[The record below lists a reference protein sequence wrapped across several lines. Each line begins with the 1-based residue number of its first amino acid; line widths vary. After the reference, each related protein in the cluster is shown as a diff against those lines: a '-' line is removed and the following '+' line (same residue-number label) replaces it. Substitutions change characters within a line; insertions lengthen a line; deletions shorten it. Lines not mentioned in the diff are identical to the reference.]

1 MMSSQT
7 LLENT
12 HFPVMLN
19 EVFDLCFSK
28 KRVDLLDCTF
38 GGGGYSREF
47 LKIPNSNVV
56 AIDRDT
62 KVIQVA
68 QEIKK
73 KHKNRFIFF
82 NNRFSQIEKILS
94 KKKFD
99 AIIFDLGLST
109 IQLKDYTRGFS
120 FNSEFDL
127 DMRMD
132 PNSTKVEDIINNCS
146 EELLKKI
153 IKDLGDEG
161 DAGLISKNIAK
172 ARKLKKI
179 IKVKELAEIIKNSK
193 KYQYSK
199 INPCT
204 KTFQA
209 LRIFANREISE
220 LINGIASATKFLKP
234 GGKLIIIS
242 FHSIEDKIVKYYFK
256 NYSSNKARG
265 SRYLPEITKKDT
277 SLFEVYKNKIIR
289 PSLREVKVNPPSRS
303 AKLRFVIRNSNNY
316 QFPNDLI
323 IKFKNLLNLES
334 AYV

>member
-1 MMSSQT
+1 MSSQT

-12 HFPVMLN
+12 HFPVMVN
-19 EVFDLCFSK
+19 EVFELCFSK
-28 KRVDLLDCTF
+28 KKVDLLDCTF

-56 AIDRDT
+56 AIDRDK

-68 QEIKK
+68 KEIKK
-73 KHKNRFIFF
+73 KHKDRFNFI
-82 NNRFSQIEKILS
+82 NDRFSQIEKIIN

-99 AIIFDLGLST
+99 AIIFDLGVST
-109 IQLKDYTRGFS
+109 LQLKDYTRGFS

-132 PNSTKVEDIINNCS
+132 PNSTKVEDIVNNCS

-153 IKDLGDEG
+153 IKNFGDEG
-161 DAGLISKNIAK
+161 DASSISRNIVK

-179 IKVKELAEIIKNSK
+179 IKVKELAEIIKSSK
-193 KYQYSK
+193 KYKYSK

-209 LRIFANREISE
+209 LRIFANKEIFE
-220 LINGIASATKFLKP
+220 LIHGIASATKFLKP
-234 GGKLIIIS
+234 GGKLITIS

-265 SRYLPEITKKDT
+265 SRYLPETLKKDT
-277 SLFEVYKNKIIR
+277 SLFEEYKNKIIR
-289 PSLREVKVNPPSRS
+289 PSFKEVRENPPSRS
-303 AKLRFVIRNSNNY
+303 AKLRFVTRNSNNY

-323 IKFKNLLNLES
+323 IKFENLLNLEG

>member
-1 MMSSQT
+1 MISSQT

-19 EVFDLCFSK
+19 EVIDLCFSK
-28 KRVDLLDCTF
+28 KKVDLLDCTF
-38 GGGGYSREF
+38 GGGGYSKEF

-62 KVIQVA
+62 KVKKVA

-73 KHKNRFIFF
+73 NHKDRFIFF
-82 NNRFSQIEKILS
+82 NNRFSQIEKILN

-99 AIIFDLGLST
+99 AIIFDLGLSS
-109 IQLKDYTRGFS
+109 IQLKDYARGFS

-132 PNSTKVEDIINNCS
+132 PNSIKVEDIVNNCS
-146 EELLKKI
+146 EELLKRI
-153 IKDLGDEG
+153 IRDFGDEEN
-161 DAGLISKNIAK
+161 AGLISKNIAK

-179 IKVKELAEIIKNSK
+179 IKVKELADIIKSSK
-193 KYQYSK
+193 KYKYSK

-209 LRIFANREISE
+209 LRIFANKEIFE
-220 LINGIASATKFLKP
+220 LIHGIASATKFLKP
-234 GGKLIIIS
+234 GGKLITIS

-265 SRYLPEITKKDT
+265 SRYLPETSKKDT

-289 PSLREVKVNPPSRS
+289 PSLKEIKVNPPSRS
-303 AKLRFVIRNSNNY
+303 AKLRFATRNFNNY

-323 IKFKNLLNLES
+323 IKFKNLLNLER